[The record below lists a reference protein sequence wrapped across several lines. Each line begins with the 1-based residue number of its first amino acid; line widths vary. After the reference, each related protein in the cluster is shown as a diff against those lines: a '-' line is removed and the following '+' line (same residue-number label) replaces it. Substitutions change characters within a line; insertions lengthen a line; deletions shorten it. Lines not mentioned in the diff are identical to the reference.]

1 MKRRFRILLLA
12 PEYNLEIQARIP
24 AALCSIHNFI
34 RTHDQLDQDED
45 LLEPDYGDDCNDHDN
60 LREAAELRPDEPS
73 ARRDQIA
80 QQMWDDYLKICNER
94 DHEAQEDEE
103 DHSGDEDEDEDEDEF
118 EDSDEVEHDH
128 T

>member
-34 RTHDQLDQDED
+34 RTHDQFDQDED
-45 LLEPDYGDDCNDHDN
+45 LVEPDYGGHDDYHDIG
-60 LREAAELRPDEPS
+60 EAAALGPDEPS
-73 ARRDQIA
+73 ARWDQIA
-80 QQMWDDYLKICNER
+80 QQMWDDYVEIFNER
-94 DHEAQEDEE
+94 DHEAQED
-103 DHSGDEDEDEDEDEF
+103 GDEGDSKDEVGQF
-118 EDSDEVEHDH
+118 EDDDEIEHHDDH